1 MILKRYLGID
11 IGSTSIKFVILDE
24 SGNVLYHSYDRHKSQ
39 ARQVALDKLRAV
51 KPLLEDH
58 QIYVSMSGSSGLGIA
73 NDAGLNFSQEVYAES
88 VLVRQRYPMA
98 NAIVE
103 LGGEDAKL
111 VFMDKVVD
119 SRMNSTCAGGT
130 GAFIDQMAS
139 LLNISLEE
147 MDELSLQSKMI
158 YPVASRC
165 GVFAK
170 TDVQALLNQGVS
182 KPDLCASIFQ
192 AVVNQFVSGLAQGRK
207 IEGTVVFLGGPAS
220 FMKGLQNRFKQTLHL
235 DDAHA
240 LFPAEGIYS
249 VAWGAALCAQNLREG
264 YHFDQLESLFE
275 SVSKIKHTDQSEPP
289 LFENNQQYL
298 DFVNRHNL
306 KSVEVADIS
315 QYHGKA
321 WLGIDA
327 GSTTI
332 KVVLLSE
339 SNDILYQYYSSNEGK
354 LLELIREQLIKVRRL
369 CDRYGITIVGSGVCG
384 YGETLIK
391 NAFHVDLGVVET
403 YAHYTA
409 AKHFNPNVSFIIDIG
424 GQDIKCF
431 KIKDQSIDEVILNEA
446 CSSGCGSFIETF
458 ATSMGYSVV
467 DFANLGLKSKHPV
480 SLGTRCTVFM
490 NSSVK
495 QAQKNGATIEDISA
509 GLCRSVVKN
518 ALYKVIRVRSVDEL
532 GDHVV
537 VQGGTFLNNT
547 ILRCFEM
554 ELGKSVTRPNIAHLM
569 GAFGCALLS
578 RQLNQDQSHL
588 LSLDELNHFECDVKS
603 FHCQA
608 CGNQCYLTIHTFK
621 DGSRY
626 IAGNKCD
633 RFSNVKKKNELP
645 NLYDYKYQYIRGL
658 DHGNYGE
665 NHLSIGLPM
674 ALNMLELAPLWNG
687 FFDALHYNVVFSD
700 ESSKALYEKAQFTI
714 PSDTVCYPAKYM
726 HGHIQN
732 LVDKKVDVIFYP
744 CMTYNIQ
751 ENSGKNYNCPV
762 VAYYPNVIE
771 ANLELGSTTLLMP
784 YLDLNNHDYVCE
796 KLFESLKT
804 IDSQLSLDAVKKA
817 FAKGWDDLTKFH
829 DDVVNKGK
837 QAIAYAKAH
846 DLQTIILA
854 GRPYHIDPMIH
865 HGIAGLLNSLNF
877 VVVSEDAVARNEAEP
892 KVDVLNQWAFHS
904 RLYKAAQYVNE
915 HDHMQLIQL
924 VSFGC
929 GIDAVTSDEVRAILR
944 RNDKFY
950 TQIKIDEV
958 DNLGAVT
965 IRCRSLQAAIN
976 EKEGTLWK
984 E

>member
-1 MILKRYLGID
+1 MKRYLGID

-24 SGNVLYHSYDRHKSQ
+24 AQNVLYHSYDRHKSQ
-39 ARQVALDKLRAV
+39 ARQVCLDKLKEV

-88 VLVRQRYPMA
+88 VLVRQRYPQA

-139 LLNISLEE
+139 LLNITLEE
-147 MDELSLQSKMI
+147 MDALALQAKML

-170 TDVQALLNQGVS
+170 TDVQALLNQGVC

-207 IEGTVVFLGGPAS
+207 IEGTVIFLGGPAS
-220 FMKGLQNRFKQTLHL
+220 FMKGLQQRFKATLKL
-235 DDAHA
+235 DEDHA
-240 LFPAEGIYS
+240 IFPQEGIYS
-249 VAWGAALCAQNLREG
+249 VAWGAALCAMNLREG
-264 YHFDQLESLFE
+264 YHYDQLEKLFE
-275 SVSKIKHTDQSEPP
+275 SVCAIKHTDESEPP
-289 LFENNQQYL
+289 LFANKQQYY

-306 KSVEVADIS
+306 GSIELADIS
-315 QYHGKA
+315 QYHGNA

-339 SNDILYQYYSSNEGK
+339 SNDILYQYYASNEGK
-354 LLELIREQLIKVRRL
+354 LLELIKEQLIKVRKL
-369 CDRYGITIVGSGVCG
+369 TDQYGITIVASGVCG

-409 AKHFNPNVSFIIDIG
+409 AKHFNPDVSFIIDIG

-431 KIKDQSIDEVILNEA
+431 KIKDHAIDEVILNEA

-467 DFANLGLKSKHPV
+467 DFANLGLKSTHPV

-554 ELGKSVTRPNIAHLM
+554 ELNKTVTRPNIAHLM

-578 RQLNQDQSHL
+578 RQLHQDQSNL
-588 LSLDELNHFECDVKS
+588 LSLDQLNAFECDVRS

-626 IAGNKCD
+626 VAGNKCD
-633 RFSNVKKKNELP
+633 RFNNVNKKNELP

-658 DHGNYGE
+658 NHGNHGA
-665 NHLSIGLPM
+665 NRPTVGLPM
-674 ALNMLELAPLWNG
+674 ALNMYELAPLWNG
-687 FFDALHYNVVFSD
+687 FFDALQFNVVFSD
-700 ESSKALYEKAQFTI
+700 ESSKSLYEKAQFTI

-732 LVDKKVDVIFYP
+732 LLDKKVDAIFYP
-744 CMTYNIQ
+744 CMTYNIE

-762 VAYYPNVIE
+762 VAYYPNVID
-771 ANLELGSTTLLMP
+771 ANLEMGKTTLLMP
-784 YLDLNNHDYVCE
+784 YLDINNADYVVE
-796 KLFESLKT
+796 KLYEVVRP
-804 IDSQLSLDAVKKA
+804 LDPLVTLDQVKMA
-817 FAKGWDDLTKFH
+817 FAKGFDDLTTYH
-829 DDVVNKGK
+829 RSIYDHGK
-837 QAIAYAKAH
+837 KAIEYAKTH

-865 HGIAGLLNSLNF
+865 HGIAGLLNALDF
-877 VVVSEDAVARNEAEP
+877 VVVSEDAVAHDETEP
-892 KVDVLNQWAFHS
+892 QVNVLNQWAFHS
-904 RLYKAAQYVNE
+904 RLYKAAQFVNE

-929 GIDAVTSDEVRAILR
+929 GIDAVTTDEVRVILR
-944 RNDKFY
+944 RKDKFY

-965 IRCRSLQAAIN
+965 IRCRSLKAAIN